1 MADSLLFRMFF
12 NRFAGRLMMQPGAR
26 PRTKQWRTSTT
37 TPVSWLVVGL
47 MLPPHGE
54 DDNFDTR
61 APTTASCFRLRAEE
75 LTFRMRVCLR
85 HSELAAGAVISISAN
100 GKELVKVS
108 CTMMR
113 NRAAPHRT
121 DDCIPIAHTTSAIL
135 SCACCDSQSQS
146 KAVSG
151 GVDPSA
157 NVVTVVNDLS
167 SRGITLKA
175 GELVITGAVAVT
187 KACQAGDHVVVSY
200 EGIGQVSCTLA
211 GMAMTA
217 SL

>member
-1 MADSLLFRMFF
+1 
-12 NRFAGRLMMQPGAR
+12 
-26 PRTKQWRTSTT
+26 
-37 TPVSWLVVGL
+37 
-47 MLPPHGE
+47 
-54 DDNFDTR
+54 
-61 APTTASCFRLRAEE
+61 
-75 LTFRMRVCLR
+75 MRVCLR

-108 CTMMR
+108 CTIMR

-121 DDCIPIAHTTSAIL
+121 VDCIQLCPIAHTTSAIL
-135 SCACCDSQSQS
+135 PCACCDSQSQS